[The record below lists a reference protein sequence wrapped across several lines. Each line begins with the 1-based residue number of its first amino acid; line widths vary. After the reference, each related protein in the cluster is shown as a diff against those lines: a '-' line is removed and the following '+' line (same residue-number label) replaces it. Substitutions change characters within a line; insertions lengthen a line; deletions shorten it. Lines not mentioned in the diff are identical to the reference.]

1 MEILLA
7 IIAVLIIVY
16 FLLRKRTKPTKQLS
30 VEDLLDPDTKEF
42 VENREKL
49 DQPYSCFI
57 DSSREPPRL
66 LAELR
71 EKHKDQSLS
80 KLTELY
86 YSLLTKI
93 QEEKKNREFKKM
105 SMYSQMSLGLIEPL
119 ILQNKIAYG
128 SFGLGSI
135 PALDEPLSYYAINGY
150 DGQIQNIEE
159 IVGFFP
165 ELSGW
170 QEMINNAK
178 ETASMFAR
186 LLKTIKENPGTLQK
200 DIKKLINV
208 DDGKKVANVLYYM
221 ELYGK
226 IRKEKSGNTNKLFL
240 VQ

>member
-1 MEILLA
+1 
-7 IIAVLIIVY
+7 
-16 FLLRKRTKPTKQLS
+16 
-30 VEDLLDPDTKEF
+30 
-42 VENREKL
+42 
-49 DQPYSCFI
+49 
-57 DSSREPPRL
+57 
-66 LAELR
+66 
-71 EKHKDQSLS
+71 
-80 KLTELY
+80 
-86 YSLLTKI
+86 
-93 QEEKKNREFKKM
+93 
-105 SMYSQMSLGLIEPL
+105 MSLGLIEPL

>member
-1 MEILLA
+1 MEILLG
-7 IIAVLIIVY
+7 IIVVILIGY
-16 FLLRKRTKPTKQLS
+16 FVLRKKSKPTRQLS
-30 VEDLLDPDTKEF
+30 VDDLLDPDTKEF
-42 VENREKL
+42 VENRKKL
-49 DQPYSCFI
+49 DQPYSSFI
-57 DSSREPPRL
+57 NTSAEPPRL

-93 QEEKKNREFKKM
+93 QEEKKNHEFKKM

-128 SFGLGSI
+128 SFDLGSI
-135 PALDEPLSYYAINGY
+135 PALEEPLSYYAVNGHG
-150 DGQIQNIEE
+150 GQIQNIEE
-159 IVGFFP
+159 IVDFFP

-170 QEMINNAK
+170 KELVDSAK
-178 ETASMFAR
+178 ETATLSAR

-208 DDGKKVANVLYYM
+208 EDGKKVANVLYYM

-226 IRKEKSGNTNKLFL
+226 IRKEKSGNTNQLFAM
-240 VQ
+240 Q